1 MLTKTIDMLELRLEE
16 ATLLKN
22 QCFAYQNLKGHSYW
36 WETIVF
42 LESMI
47 SLYVG
52 DYE

>member
-1 MLTKTIDMLELRLEE
+1 MLELRLEE

-22 QCFAYQNLKGHSYW
+22 QCFAYQNLKGHKW
-36 WETIVF
+36 WWDQIIF